1 MAQQPELRPS
11 LPLRDKL
18 LYASGYFGVSLLSG
32 LFMLWANYRYGDL
45 FTGAQKAFVGVA
57 LLVARFADA
66 PVDPIVGWWSDR
78 TRTAWGRRR
87 PFIALGVLPLI
98 ALFVLVWMPP
108 AGPNSAW
115 NIVWLLGIG
124 TGFFVLFSIVVNPYL
139 AMLPDIARS
148 AEDRVSVSAWLAAF
162 GLGAQ
167 VVAMVGGSL
176 LAGRTGS
183 FGVTVAVVSG
193 VALACLLLPLL
204 VRETDPGEADGSA
217 RLRLG
222 EALRLTLANRPF
234 RTFLI
239 SKCLYWVG
247 VHSVLAV
254 APFLV
259 SGVLGFREESA
270 VQTQTGLLLACA
282 AGPAFLWFIALRPL
296 AARFSKRKLSLAGL
310 AVLVGASLLLVSVGV
325 VPLDPLLW
333 ARVIMVLGSFSV
345 AALFSVPN
353 AILAEIVDLDERLT
367 GMRREAMYFGAQ
379 GLFVKVAWGASSLI
393 VMAAQGLF
401 SDHPALAVRVA
412 FEAIALVSALAFVVF
427 LRFPEDDE
435 ITRCGTAPR

>member
-1 MAQQPELRPS
+1 MAQQPEPRPS
-11 LPLRDKL
+11 LPLREKL
-18 LYASGYFGVSLLSG
+18 LYSSGYFGVSLLSG

-45 FTGAQKAFVGVA
+45 FTGTQKAFVGVA

-66 PVDPIVGWWSDR
+66 PVDPLVGWWSDR
-78 TRTAWGRRR
+78 TRTRWGRRR
-87 PFIALGVLPLI
+87 PFIALGTLPLV

-108 AGPNSAW
+108 AEANSAW

-124 TGFFVLFSIVVNPYL
+124 TAFFVLFSIVVNPYL

-148 AEDRVSVSAWLAAF
+148 AEDRVSLSALLAAF

-167 VVAMVGGSL
+167 VAAMVGGSL
-176 LAGRTGS
+176 LAGKAAS
-183 FGVTVAVVSG
+183 FGLTVAAVSV
-193 VALACLLLPLL
+193 VALVCLLPPLF
-204 VRETDPGEADGSA
+204 VRETEAPGRGAED
-217 RLRLG
+217 LRLG

-234 RTFLI
+234 RVFLV

-259 SGVLGFREESA
+259 RDLLGFREESA

-282 AGPAFLWFIALRPL
+282 AGPAFLWFVALRPL
-296 AARFSKRKLSLAGL
+296 AARVSKRRLSVAGL
-310 AVLVGASLLLVSVGV
+310 ALLVGASLLLVSVGV
-325 VPLDPLLW
+325 APLDPVLW
-333 ARVIMVLGSFSV
+333 ARAIMVIGSFSV
-345 AALFSVPN
+345 AALFSLPN

-401 SDHPALAVRVA
+401 YGHPAAAVRIA
-412 FEAIALVSALAFVVF
+412 FGTIAIVSALAFVVF

-435 ITRCGTAPR
+435 LRRN